1 MRNLKLT
8 IEYNGANFSGW
19 QKQNGKRTVQGE
31 LETAF
36 AKLCPNE
43 NEIVVEGSGRT
54 DSGVHALGQVASV
67 KIENPIPTSKCKEVL
82 NSLLPK
88 DIRIKKVENAKDDF
102 HARFSAKKKT
112 YRYLVKL
119 GEDVSAFEGDFV
131 AVYSYK
137 DVDIETMKSASKVLI
152 GKHDFQAFCSAD
164 TSVTNFE
171 REIYDIKI
179 EQNKKM
185 VVFEITGNGFLYN
198 MVRIVAGTLLDFGRK
213 RLSANDM
220 TKIIESKDRRLAG
233 QTMPACGLYLKKVEY
248 EK

>member
-1 MRNLKLT
+1 MKNLKLT

-19 QKQNGKRTVQGE
+19 QKQIGKRTIQGE

-43 NEIVVEGSGRT
+43 NNIVVEGSGRT

-67 KIENPIPTSKCKEVL
+67 KIDNPIPTNKCKSVL

-88 DIRIKKVENAKDDF
+88 DIRIKKIENADETF

-112 YRYLVKL
+112 YKYIVKL
-119 GEDVSAFEGDFV
+119 GEDVSAFESEFI
-131 AVYSYK
+131 AIYPYK
-137 DVDIETMKSASKVLI
+137 KIDMRAMKKASKVLI
-152 GKHDFQAFCSAD
+152 GKHDFHAFCSAD
-164 TSVTNFE
+164 TNVTNFE

-179 EQNKKM
+179 SRRKNM
-185 VVFEITGNGFLYN
+185 LDFEITGNGFLYN
-198 MVRIVAGTLLDFGRK
+198 MVRIVVGTLLEFGRK
-213 RLSANDM
+213 RLQANEM
-220 TKIIESKDRRLAG
+220 KKIIDSKDRKLAG

>member
-36 AKLCPNE
+36 TKLCPNE
-43 NEIVVEGSGRT
+43 NDIVVEGSGRT

-67 KIENPIPTSKCKEVL
+67 KIENPIPTSRCKEVL

-119 GEDVSAFEGDFV
+119 GEDVSAFEGDFI
-131 AVYSYK
+131 AVYPYK

-164 TSVTNFE
+164 TSVSNFE
-171 REIYDIKI
+171 REIFDIKI

-185 VVFEITGNGFLYN
+185 PIFFLPPLFRVLVRSRGVVGFFLFSC
-198 MVRIVAGTLLDFGRK
+198 LLRDAMRGGVLQFFTTPERFNECK
-213 RLSANDM
+213 N
-220 TKIIESKDRRLAG
+220 
-233 QTMPACGLYLKKVEY
+233 QKKGEQRPY
-248 EK
+248 